1 MMQNGNLTS
10 ITPPSRANHSFTYT
24 PVNLESG
31 YYPPSP
37 LAGEGG
43 GEGWKTTYSYN
54 LDKQLTLITR
64 PDGQTVN
71 LGYDTGGRLSS
82 IVTPPLVGG
91 AGGGG
96 TISYAYNSTTSNLST
111 ITAPSGALSYTYDGS
126 LLKSTSWSGSLTG
139 SVGFNYNNDFR
150 ITSESVNGANS
161 VSYLYDNDGLLT
173 GAGSL
178 TIGRNTQN
186 GLITGTTLGST
197 TTSQSYNGFGELSQ
211 YTASYSGS
219 SFFDVQYTRD
229 SLGRITQKFETIAG
243 VPSTFTYT
251 YDLAGRLTGV
261 SKDGVSISQ
270 YSYDSNSNR
279 TSYVGQDLS
288 LAGTYDV
295 QDRLL
300 TYGNNTYT
308 YTTNGELLTK
318 TSNGQTT
325 TYNYDVLGNLVSSSL
340 PDGTLIEY
348 VIDGRIE
355 GLGKR

>member
-1 MMQNGNLTS
+1 MGKLYFLTNGNMTS
-10 ITPPSRANHSFTYT
+10 ITPPSRPNHSFTYT
-24 PVNLESG
+24 PVNLEDTYNS
-31 YYPPSP
+31 PSP
-37 LAGEGG
+37 LWGEGG
-43 GEGWKTTYSYN
+43 GEGWKTLYSYN
-54 LDKQLTLITR
+54 LDKQLTIITR
-64 PDGQTVN
+64 PDGQTVSLDYN
-71 LGYDTGGRLSS
+71 TGGRLSAITQS
-82 IVTPPLVGG
+82 VGQG
-91 AGGGG
+91 
-96 TISYAYNSTTSNLST
+96 LSL
-111 ITAPSGALSYTYDGS
+111 AYTYDGS
-126 LLKSTSWSGSLTG
+126 LLKGTTWTGNGSVSGSVSFT
-139 SVGFNYNNDFR
+139 YNNDFR

-197 TTSQSYNGFGELSQ
+197 TTGQSYNGFGELSQ